1 MASNNLVLQLLITAK
16 DEASAAFG
24 KIFGFLDKTTSAT
37 ANLIREQFS
46 NLFSGGL
53 TGAAEFEAQLDKV
66 AAKGGYTADE
76 MKGLTEEAR
85 KVAAQF
91 GVTGTEAAQGLEIL
105 AAAGL
110 SAKDAIATL
119 PVVLSLAK
127 SEGISLDSAAT
138 KLSDSLSIMGLGF
151 DQAGRMA
158 DVLAKG
164 ANLSTTSAA
173 ELADALANAGGLAKA
188 FGLDLEQTVAVLDL
202 LAKNGIKGAA
212 AGTSLA
218 AILTQLQNPASTA
231 SKALDGLGITTR
243 DLGDVLDALKAK
255 GASSE
260 TAIIAFGET
269 AGPGLRALIGEGSA
283 GMESFT
289 GQLRDA
295 SGAAQQAADAMGG
308 NFKTA
313 VEALSAS
320 WETVK
325 QTLAEPLLEPL
336 AKAAKAL
343 SDAFIGAVQG
353 GAFSGLTDAIKTLA
367 KAAGDAATVFIK
379 AFDFKAIGDNVNG
392 FVAGAVNVLS
402 QAMNNLQAI
411 AGGLVAA
418 ALIPMGLQLKTLATE
433 TYALVAAKL
442 ALARSM
448 TAAEIAAVGFSRVMA
463 VLMGPAGWVLAG
475 VGALTLLWKEQDKT
489 KEVTDALTDSTEDY
503 TKKLKEQTETA
514 NKLALIKLDEGL
526 AALQE
531 GLAKT
536 TAAYDR
542 MNGKIGETVIVY
554 DEVSG
559 VAKLVAVTEQT
570 LLEKRLALEKATANL
585 AEAEKRR
592 ALIIDE
598 LKAKQEATNPATVA
612 AEAALGKYRKAVEE
626 ANAEQAKA
634 LDILSRM
641 EPGYVGY
648 AAAAQ
653 RVVTAN
659 ERQALAQS
667 QLNLEQGRYNQVL
680 QDTLRNVPEAAKDT
694 QALAAKVAELK
705 PAVAQSTEGMK
716 DWNGML
722 VKSHEGTTKLGNGL
736 TLTLAPLTSVTEKT
750 AEYNR
755 QIKAGNDNAADWRSG
770 MELNGVVMLG
780 LRDAA
785 QATADKLAYLQSIKA
800 TLPNADEKI
809 AQATAAANAALSR
822 YNIALSENIDQQER
836 KLASL
841 QRANNLDQK
850 SYDLRIQQVRAEGE
864 LAQIKG
870 DSVGVMQA
878 ENDELDLQIEK
889 LSAATDRKTDEI
901 AAYTDLIEATRL
913 KLAADGELNASDQ
926 DQLATMADT
935 LTALKLDQQGL
946 EQTTQS
952 TLDLAEAKREQ
963 KEAEEAAKKAAQEAE
978 EAAKKAAAASAE
990 SAAQLKAAGDVVTG
1004 LLGGWSERLA
1014 ALSPAARAA
1023 FDGFNQ
1029 GADSAGDSLAQLK
1042 QKYFDLVDEM
1052 GGVQG
1057 NQSADR
1063 FIQWTNA
1070 IASKALAIEE
1080 AFLAQKIAVESAADT
1095 LADYAETGQFTAQTQ
1110 QAMNLATRDAR
1121 DAFGLLNDADLDNLQ
1136 SALDATNNKLREMQ
1150 DEAESARQR
1159 LLELDAEIAAESGD
1173 TARADQLKLDLDR
1186 TTDLAEAERAL
1197 TEARAQ
1203 GNKDAVAAYT
1213 EQLAKLEQLY
1223 ALKQRNL
1230 TQDLQAREQE
1240 RQAASASPST
1250 ASTASSSTNGSLTAP
1265 ERTFALNLNADGQTL
1280 KTVTDT
1286 DPTSFLTALTRAQ
1299 RSAT

>member
-53 TGAAEFEAQLDKV
+53 SGAADFEAQLDRV

-110 SAKDAIATL
+110 NAKDAIATL

-188 FGLDLEQTVAVLDL
+188 FGLDLEQTVAILDL

-243 DLGDVLDALKAK
+243 DLGGVLDALKAK

-283 GMESFT
+283 GLNNFT
-289 GQLRDA
+289 DQLRDA

-343 SDAFIGAVQG
+343 SDALTGAVQG
-353 GAFSGLTDAIKTLA
+353 GVFSGLTDAIKTMA
-367 KAAGDAATVFIK
+367 TVAGNAATVFVK
-379 AFDFKAIGDNVNG
+379 AFDFKALGDGINS

-433 TYALVAAKL
+433 TYALVTAKL

-475 VGALTLLWKEQDKT
+475 VAALTLLWKEQDKT
-489 KEVTDALTDSTEDY
+489 KEVTDALTGSTEEY

-514 NKLALIKLDEGL
+514 NKLALIKLEEGL
-526 AALQE
+526 AAQREQITQTSAELDKM
-531 GLAKT
+531 A
-536 TAAYDR
+536 
-542 MNGKIGETVIVY
+542 GKIGENITVYTDYGAIV
-554 DEVSG
+554 G
-559 VAKLVAVTEQT
+559 KVATSITVTEQGV
-570 LLEKRLALEKATANL
+570 LEKRLALEKATADL

-592 ALIIDE
+592 ALIVEE
-598 LKAKQEATNPATVA
+598 LKAKQDAANPATVA

-626 ANAEQAKA
+626 ANAAQEKAKASVEALTPGTTDYGIAAGQAALADERLKQAKEVLTKA
-634 LDILSRM
+634 ESDYNAEIQRTLRDL
-641 EPGYVGY
+641 PQAV
-648 AAAAQ
+648 AAADTHSKAIEQGIKELEQGVAGAKKYADAIADVVDAETAGIRAEIALARVKGDTATAQ
-653 RVVTAN
+653 RLAQQLAVKEAESSIRVAKAKEAEQVMEYAVAVAKRNQTAALVEKN
-659 ERQALAQS
+659 QATQEDLVLAELKVQSELLQAQAAGINTQAQEALAQS
-667 QLNLEQGRYNQVL
+667 
-680 QDTLRNVPEAAKDT
+680 LREVNAAMLGDIGNIEINTGKIAENTDAVNEAAEAQKKKNQFDGESAGLSAVIAEGLAT
-694 QALAAKVAELK
+694 IREEMEKLSPAAKEYYDVQLA
-705 PAVAQSTEGMK
+705 G
-716 DWNGML
+716 
-722 VKSHEGTTKLGNGL
+722 LGVQHGIAGSMEAGRAAAIGL
-736 TLTLAPLTSVTEKT
+736 TAATSGLSQKT
-750 AEYNR
+750 AEY
-755 QIKAGNDNAADWRSG
+755 QASAIQ
-770 MELNGVVMLG
+770 
-780 LRDAA
+780 AA
-785 QATADKLAYLQSIKA
+785 QAGTRIRLEMLD
-800 TLPNADEKI
+800 NANMLGDFI
-809 AQATAAANAALSR
+809 DSMAQAQAKTREVYFGQKAALEQTLEA
-822 YNIALSENIDQQER
+822 IE
-836 KLASL
+836 KLGKAGSS
-841 QRANNLDQK
+841 AFNNLDG
-850 SYDLRIQQVRAEGE
+850 A
-864 LAQIKG
+864 
-870 DSVGVMQA
+870 
-878 ENDELDLQIEK
+878 
-889 LSAATDRKTDEI
+889 
-901 AAYTDLIEATRL
+901 
-913 KLAADGELNASDQ
+913 
-926 DQLATMADT
+926 MAG
-935 LTALKLDQQGL
+935 LTAQANRARGEFFLLDDV
-946 EQTTQS
+946 
-952 TLDLAEAKREQ
+952 DLN
-963 KEAEEAAKKAAQEAE
+963 
-978 EAAKKAAAASAE
+978 
-990 SAAQLKAAGDVVTG
+990 
-1004 LLGGWSERLA
+1004 RLQDA
-1014 ALSPAARAA
+1014 I
-1023 FDGFNQ
+1023 
-1029 GADSAGDSLAQLK
+1029 DSA
-1042 QKYFDLVDEM
+1042 
-1052 GGVQG
+1052 
-1057 NQSADR
+1057 
-1063 FIQWTNA
+1063 
-1070 IASKALAIEE
+1070 
-1080 AFLAQKIAVESAADT
+1080 
-1095 LADYAETGQFTAQTQ
+1095 
-1110 QAMNLATRDAR
+1110 
-1121 DAFGLLNDADLDNLQ
+1121 ND
-1136 SALDATNNKLREMQ
+1136 KLREMQ
-1150 DEAESARQR
+1150 DEAQSATDRIA
-1159 LLELDAEIAAESGD
+1159 ELNAEIAAERGD
-1173 TARADQLKLDLDR
+1173 TAAADRLKLQLEQQR
-1186 TTDLAEAERAL
+1186 ALAEVEAAQAQ
-1197 TEARAQ
+1197 ARAE
-1203 GNKDAVAAYT
+1203 NNRELIA
-1213 EQLAKLEQLY
+1213 LY
-1223 ALKQRNL
+1223 A
-1230 TQDLQAREQE
+1230 EQE
-1240 RQAASASPST
+1240 QK
-1250 ASTASSSTNGSLTAP
+1250 
-1265 ERTFALNLNADGQTL
+1265 L
-1280 KTVTDT
+1280 K
-1286 DPTSFLTALTRAQ
+1286 
-1299 RSAT
+1299 

>member
-1 MASNNLVLQLLITAK
+1 MASNNLVLQLLITAR

-37 ANLIREQFS
+37 ANLIREQFG
-46 NLFSGGL
+46 NLFGGGL

-243 DLGDVLDALKAK
+243 DLGGVLDGLKAA

-283 GMESFT
+283 GVTDFT
-289 GQLRDA
+289 TQLRDA

-313 VEALSAS
+313 VEALNAS
-320 WETVK
+320 WDTVK
-325 QTLAEPLLEPL
+325 ETLAEPLLEPL

-343 SDAFIGAVQG
+343 SDSFIGAVQG
-353 GAFSGLTDAIKTLA
+353 GAFSGLTDAIKDMATV
-367 KAAGDAATVFIK
+367 AGNAATVFIK
-379 AFDFKAIGDNVNG
+379 AFDFKAIGEGVNS

-418 ALIPMGLQLKTLATE
+418 ALIPMGLQIRTLAVE
-433 TYALVAAKL
+433 TYALVTAKL

-448 TAAEIAAVGFSRVMA
+448 TAAQIAAAGFSRVMA

-475 VGALTLLWKEQDKT
+475 VAALTLLWKEQDKT
-489 KEVTDALTDSTEDY
+489 KEVTDALTGSTEEY

-531 GLAKT
+531 GLTKT

-570 LLEKRLALEKATANL
+570 LLEKRLALEKATADL
-585 AEAEKRR
+585 VEAEKRR
-592 ALIIDE
+592 ALIVDE
-598 LKAKQEATNPATVA
+598 LKAKQDAANPATIA
-612 AEAALGKYRKAVEE
+612 AEAALGKYRKALEE

-634 LDILSRM
+634 LNVLSRM
-641 EPGYVGY
+641 EIGQTGY

-659 ERQALAQS
+659 ERQALAQA
-667 QLNLEQGRYNQVL
+667 QLNLEQGRYNQSL
-680 QDTLRNVPEAAKDT
+680 QDTLRSVPEAEKKT
-694 QALAAKVAELK
+694 SALTAKVSELK

-716 DWNGML
+716 DWNGIL
-722 VKSHEGTTKLGNGL
+722 VKAHEGTTQLGDNL
-736 TLTLAPLTSVTEKT
+736 TLIVAPLTSVAEKT

-755 QIKAGNDNAADWRSG
+755 QIKAGNDNAAEWNSG
-770 MELNGVVMLG
+770 MKLNGVMLLG

-800 TLPNADEKI
+800 TLPNADKEI
-809 AQATAAANAALSR
+809 AQATAAANAALNR

-836 KLASL
+836 KVASA
-841 QRANNLDQK
+841 QRANELDQ
-850 SYDLRIQQVRAEGE
+850 SSIDLKLQQVRTEGE

-889 LSAATDRKTDEI
+889 LSAATDHKADEI

-913 KLAADGELNASDQ
+913 KLAADGELDARDQ
-926 DQLATMADT
+926 EQLATMADT
-935 LTALKLDQQGL
+935 LTALELEQQGL

-952 TLDLAEAKREQ
+952 TLDLAEAKKKK
-963 KEAEEAAKKAAQEAE
+963 KEADEAAKKAAEEAE
-978 EAAKKAAAASAE
+978 EAAKKAAAAAAE
-990 SAAQLKAAGDVVTG
+990 AAAQLAAAGDAVNSNWDAAHQVLAETGGNAEALQKAFIKLQEEFTRTGNALSSDRWIQWAAGTAAAADQVVQ
-1004 LLGGWSERLA
+1004 SFKDQKSAVENAVA
-1014 ALSPAARAA
+1014 ALDAYT
-1023 FDGFNQ
+1023 Q
-1029 GADSAGDSLAQLK
+1029 
-1042 QKYFDLVDEM
+1042 
-1052 GGVQG
+1052 
-1057 NQSADR
+1057 
-1063 FIQWTNA
+1063 
-1070 IASKALAIEE
+1070 
-1080 AFLAQKIAVESAADT
+1080 
-1095 LADYAETGQFTAQTQ
+1095 TGQFTAQTQ
-1110 QAMNLATRDAR
+1110 QALQLATRDTR
-1121 DAFGLLNDADLDNLQ
+1121 TSFDLLNDADLSRLQ
-1136 SALDATNNKLREMQ
+1136 DAI
-1150 DEAESARQR
+1150 DEAKGKMDDLRQASEEALAAAQQT
-1159 LLELDAEIAAESGD
+1159 LLQEQGD
-1173 TARADQLKLDLDR
+1173 TAGVLRLQQKQKELELQNQINEAKAAGDREAINNLQTALSLEQQAYQIKLKK
-1186 TTDLAEAERAL
+1186 AEAD
-1197 TEARAQ
+1197 AQ
-1203 GNKDAVAAYT
+1203 ANNT
-1213 EQLAKLEQLY
+1213 
-1223 ALKQRNL
+1223 
-1230 TQDLQAREQE
+1230 
-1240 RQAASASPST
+1240 PST
-1250 ASTASSSTNGSLTAP
+1250 SRTPTSSSNSSGGLASP
-1265 ERTFALNLNADGQTL
+1265 ERTYALNLNVAGKTLQTTTTQNPAD
-1280 KTVTDT
+1280 
-1286 DPTSFLTALTRAQ
+1286 FLSALETAKRNA
-1299 RSAT
+1299 